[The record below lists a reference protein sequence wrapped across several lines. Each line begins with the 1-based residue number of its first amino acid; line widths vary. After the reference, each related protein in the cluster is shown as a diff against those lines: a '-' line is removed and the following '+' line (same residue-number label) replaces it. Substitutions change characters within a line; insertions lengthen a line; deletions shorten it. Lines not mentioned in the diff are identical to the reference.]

1 MSKSGCGGYS
11 SSSRCSRPVHR
22 VHIGEDRRAVVRLSD
37 VSLPLLLLAILLPV
51 AACVGVILLA
61 LRPRDDELVV
71 VASGFVV
78 VRE

>member
-1 MSKSGCGGYS
+1 L
-11 SSSRCSRPVHR
+11 
-22 VHIGEDRRAVVRLSD
+22 EDRGAVVRLSN

-51 AACVGVILLA
+51 AASLGVILLA
-61 LRPRDDELVV
+61 LRPREDELVV